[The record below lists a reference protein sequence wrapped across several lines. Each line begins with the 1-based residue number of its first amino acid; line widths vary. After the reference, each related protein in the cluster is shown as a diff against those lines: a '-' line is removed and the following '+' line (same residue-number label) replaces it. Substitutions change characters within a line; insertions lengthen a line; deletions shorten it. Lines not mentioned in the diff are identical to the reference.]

1 MSRGTILLLRG
12 LPLLGWS
19 IAVVVLALVFLAYF
33 SPEMAITLSNFVWSC
48 FGG

>member
-1 MSRGTILLLRG
+1 MLPLRW

-19 IAVVVLALVFLAYF
+19 LAAAVLALVFLAYF